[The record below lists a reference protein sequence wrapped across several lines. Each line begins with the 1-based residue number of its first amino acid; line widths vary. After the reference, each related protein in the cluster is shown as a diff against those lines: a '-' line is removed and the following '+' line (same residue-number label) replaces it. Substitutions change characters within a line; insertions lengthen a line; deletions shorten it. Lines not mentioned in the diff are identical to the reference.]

1 MNQTELERRL
11 EASAEAL
18 EQQRIEAADLAS
30 ALAASELQVAD
41 LQRRLQSAGAA
52 GDHGDLRAELERQKA
67 AAEEYRVEAA
77 DLRSMFDAMQHRIE
91 VLQKRTADAGDDAQL
106 TAAREESQRL
116 AARVEQLER
125 ELESVSAA
133 QPPQHA
139 TADEKIADLE
149 SKLVATRK
157 ARDQWLERLEQSG
170 KEKQELHERVAELER
185 QLAESGGLLQSIA
198 DLEADRDGAREQLDA
213 AQQRAA
219 AAEQSAAD
227 TARKLEQVE
236 AAVEAAAARAENA
249 SADLDAQRA
258 KVVEL
263 EELLEQADREIEGF
277 KQERAGHAA
286 ELEKVEEGSRA
297 IAALRQEIE
306 AGQQRIVE
314 LEAGLTARDDQAT
327 RAGSDAAAA
336 SERIAALESELAER
350 DEALQSTRTELDERQ
365 QRIVALER
373 ELDERRESAAVID
386 DERARIAELEAD
398 LAAGERRIEEIDAER
413 AAAIARIAEAD
424 TTAASAT
431 ERLQALEVE
440 LGASRE
446 RVAGLEAELDSTR
459 DQAGELDSALS
470 GLRAL
475 LESSEAAR
483 EASTANETD
492 TSRLAEELDAELS
505 AARQRAAELEQELE
519 AVRAEL
525 ASEREGIAAIAARW
539 EAADRQGEDL
549 VEAHSGL
556 RADLAALR
564 DDLGALST
572 LSRELE
578 SGVGDDRERFALVEA
593 KVADRKELDGEL
605 TILRERIAELEAEV
619 DDATAADEVQQLR
632 ESLADTEAQRRAL
645 AEEIGAERER
655 SAQLEQ
661 ELEESRAG
669 NDAAE
674 REGLDAELVSLRASF
689 DDAVKNHA
697 EEVRV
702 LRGDVELQTSLARD
716 RENELNRL
724 TEECAILQQSVEDA
738 ISELD
743 GVRAER
749 KSLSEQ
755 LSEIEDV
762 ALREQEALA
771 NGEVGEGA
779 LALEGGLT
787 SAAAEVD
794 GILEAS
800 LLEATVADCAAES
813 STGGAL
819 VVHIDGSAEMRA
831 AVEDAVG
838 KVKGAAYSAELD
850 PHVEPGGSVRL
861 VANLA
866 ADELEIDTLA
876 DADRW
881 GLDDPEAILYC
892 AKDGRGVFMRNVALF
907 PPPGDLDECSAR
919 LLAGCEDLQR
929 LLAVGEDVDFM
940 SGLRESLGRV
950 RCSTAIAFDGRQ
962 VVDLIP
968 MVKPQV
974 VLVDLNLPRGG
985 GLRVAAQIA
994 ANPDLRNVSL
1004 AMFWRKPVD
1013 PVVFRQQ
1020 AIFAMRDFYLSPE
1033 DLTRGIA
1040 RTLGD
1045 SVARNGAIPL
1055 VGAASSNLAGIS
1067 SQAGR

>member
-1 MNQTELERRL
+1 MNQTDLERRL
-11 EASAEAL
+11 EASEEAL

-41 LQRRLQSAGAA
+41 LQRRLQAPGAA
-52 GDHGDLRAELERQKA
+52 ADQSDLRDELERQKA

-91 VLQKRTADAGDDAQL
+91 VLQKRAAASQDDVEL
-106 TAAREESQRL
+106 TAAREETQRL
-116 AARVEQLER
+116 ASRVEQLER
-125 ELESVSAA
+125 ELESASTA
-133 QPPQHA
+133 PSPQDA
-139 TADEKIADLE
+139 TAGEAGKIADLE

-170 KEKQELHERVAELER
+170 KEKQELQQRLAELER
-185 QLAESGGLLQSIA
+185 QLVESADLGQSIA
-198 DLEADRDGAREQLDA
+198 ELEADRDDAREQLDA
-213 AQQRAA
+213 ARQRVAA
-219 AAEQSAAD
+219 VEHSSAEAAGGA
-227 TARKLEQVE
+227 ARKLKQVE
-236 AAVEAAAARAENA
+236 AAVEAAAARAEKA

-286 ELEKVEEGSRA
+286 EIEKVEEGSRT

-306 AGQQRIVE
+306 AAQQ
-314 LEAGLTARDDQAT
+314 
-327 RAGSDAAAA
+327 
-336 SERIAALESELAER
+336 
-350 DEALQSTRTELDERQ
+350 
-365 QRIVALER
+365 
-373 ELDERRESAAVID
+373 
-386 DERARIAELEAD
+386 RIAELEAG
-398 LAAGERRIEEIDAER
+398 LAARDDQVAQAGGEAAAAAERNVALETEIAARDEALESTRSELADRQERIAELEAELVARDRRIEEIDGER
-413 AAAIARIAEAD
+413 AAAVARIAELD
-424 TTAASAT
+424 TAAAT
-431 ERLQALEVE
+431 AAERLQSMEAE
-440 LGASRE
+440 LGASGE
-446 RVAGLEAELDSTR
+446 RIAGLEAELDSTR
-459 DQAGELDSALS
+459 DQASELDSALS

-492 TSRLAEELDAELS
+492 TTRLAEELDTELS

-519 AVRAEL
+519 AVKAEL
-525 ASEREGIAAIAARW
+525 ASEREAVEAIAARW
-539 EAADRQGEDL
+539 ETADQQGEEL
-549 VEAHSGL
+549 VDAQSGL
-556 RADLAALR
+556 RAELAALR

-578 SGVGDDRERFALVEA
+578 SGVDVDRERFAEVEA
-593 KVADRKELDGEL
+593 RVADRKELDSDL
-605 TILRERIAELEAEV
+605 LILRERVAELEAEV

-645 AEEIGAERER
+645 AEEIGAERAR
-655 SAQLEQ
+655 GAQLEK
-661 ELEESRAG
+661 ELEESRAR
-669 NDAAE
+669 NEDAE
-674 REGLDAELVSLRASF
+674 RAELDAELVSLRASF

-697 EEVRV
+697 EELRV
-702 LRGDVELQTSLARD
+702 LRGDVEVQTSLARD
-716 RENELNRL
+716 RENELNKL

-738 ISELD
+738 ITELD

-755 LSEIEDV
+755 LSEIEDT

-771 NGEVGEGA
+771 NGEGGERT
-779 LALEGGLT
+779 LSLEGGLA
-787 SAAAEVD
+787 SAADVD
-794 GILEAS
+794 GIIEAS
-800 LLEATVADCAAES
+800 LLEATVADRADES
-813 STGGAL
+813 STGGAV
-819 VVHIDGSAEMRA
+819 VVHIDGNAEMRA
-831 AVEDAVG
+831 AVEEGVG
-838 KVKGAAYSAELD
+838 KVKGASYSTELD

-866 ADELEIDTLA
+866 ADELEVEMLA
-876 DADRW
+876 EADRW

-1040 RTLGD
+1040 RALGD
-1045 SVARNGAIPL
+1045 RVDRNGAIPL
-1055 VGAASSNLAGIS
+1055 VGAASTNLAGIS